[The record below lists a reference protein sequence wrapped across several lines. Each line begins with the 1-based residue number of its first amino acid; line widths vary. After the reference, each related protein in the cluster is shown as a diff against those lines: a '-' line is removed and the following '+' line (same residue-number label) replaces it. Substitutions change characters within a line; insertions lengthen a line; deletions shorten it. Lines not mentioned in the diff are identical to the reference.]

1 MRRYLKGNESYF
13 QWLGTH
19 KDKYNIINVTLK
31 DVKVKGEKNKKEGRV
46 IVDYTI
52 RIREDINMEF
62 IKIYMMLDK
71 KTQKLVD
78 ALGRLRFKERKE
90 NLNKIRLNMEDLK
103 ISPNYIESFINDIK
117 VTLDI
122 R

>member
-1 MRRYLKGNESYF
+1 MRRYLKSNESYF

-19 KDKYNIINVTLK
+19 KDQYNIINVTLK
-31 DVKVKGEKNKKEGRV
+31 DVKVKGDKKKKEGRV
-46 IVDYTI
+46 VVDYTI

-78 ALGRLRFKERKE
+78 GLGRLRFKDRKE
-90 NLNKIRLNMEDLK
+90 NLKKIRENMESLK
-103 ISPNYIESFINDIK
+103 ISPSYIDNFINDIK

>member
-1 MRRYLKGNESYF
+1 MRRYFKSNESYF
-13 QWLGTH
+13 QWLRNNNS
-19 KDKYNIINVTLK
+19 KYNIIKVNLK

-78 ALGRLRFKERKE
+78 GLGRLRFKERKE
-90 NLNKIRLNMEDLK
+90 NIKKIRDNMEALK
-103 ISPNYIESFINDIK
+103 ISPSYIDNFINDIK

>member
-1 MRRYLKGNESYF
+1 MRRYFKNNESYF
-13 QWLGTH
+13 QWLRNNNS
-19 KDKYNIINVTLK
+19 KYNIIKVDLK
-31 DVKVKGEKNKKEGRV
+31 EVKIKGEKNKKEGRV
-46 IVDYTI
+46 VVDYTI
-52 RIREDINMEF
+52 RVREDINMEF

-78 ALGRLRFKERKE
+78 GLGRLRFKERKE
-90 NLNKIRLNMEDLK
+90 NLKKIRDNMEALK
-103 ISPNYIESFINDIK
+103 ISPSYIDDFINDIK

>member
-1 MRRYLKGNESYF
+1 MRRYFKSNESYF
-13 QWLGTH
+13 QWLRNNNS
-19 KDKYNIINVTLK
+19 KYNIIKVNLK

-62 IKIYMMLDK
+62 IKIYMKLDNE
-71 KTQKLVD
+71 TRKLVD
-78 ALGRLRFKERKE
+78 GLGCLRFKERKE
-90 NLNKIRLNMEDLK
+90 NLKKIRDNMEALK
-103 ISPNYIESFINDIK
+103 ISPSYIDDFINDIK